1 MSMVLYETNLPSVID
16 DLILDFLMISE
27 CQQKKLMLKV
37 LYDINTISEIVLEGE
52 TYPIR
57 DIVEYINIGRVP
69 YKLMGRIYSK

>member
-1 MSMVLYETNLPSVID
+1 MSMALYETNLPSVID

>member
-1 MSMVLYETNLPSVID
+1 MVLYETNLPSVID

-69 YKLMGRIYSK
+69 YKLNGSNIF